1 MACYRQYSPP
11 GRPPRP
17 SEATWVAQQRTRQA
31 PIPHAP
37 PLWFTGPPPPPRRE
51 QAFHLRFSVVAVAQ
65 AKPDAFDQCMADLL
79 GIAILFCLR
88 YCEHT
93 KTNSH
98 RRTTQFLFQY
108 MQFHD
113 ANGLIP
119 PDAASNVFLAASEI
133 NLFLDTQKIVSAGN
147 PSPRIQQVCSMGTQS
162 QPVLDATSILGIT
175 TPHPTLLSII
185 IMFRWA
191 PPQNL

>member
-1 MACYRQYSPP
+1 M
-11 GRPPRP
+11 
-17 SEATWVAQQRTRQA
+17 
-31 PIPHAP
+31 
-37 PLWFTGPPPPPRRE
+37 
-51 QAFHLRFSVVAVAQ
+51 RFSVVAVAQ

-133 NLFLDTQKIVSAGN
+133 NLFLDTQKNCFRRESFTTESTGLLHGDPVPACARRYLHLGN
-147 PSPRIQQVCSMGTQS
+147 NNAPPDTTIYNYYVSMGAAPKSVTGTKI
-162 QPVLDATSILGIT
+162 VDLLRATSK
-175 TPHPTLLSII
+175 
-185 IMFRWA
+185 
-191 PPQNL
+191 